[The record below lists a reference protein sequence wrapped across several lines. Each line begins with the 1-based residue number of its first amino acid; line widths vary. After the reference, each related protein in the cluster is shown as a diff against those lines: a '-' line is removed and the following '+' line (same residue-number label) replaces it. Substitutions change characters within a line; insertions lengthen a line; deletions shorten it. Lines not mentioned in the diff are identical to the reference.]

1 MLPRDACRGERVWA
15 AAGGWQQGTLW
26 ATGHAQVGRMWG
38 DVHVGWG
45 AVICTPR
52 PPGDT
57 CLAKPKGISLA
68 HNKAGRRALWDGQS
82 PPSGALS
89 LEKQF
94 PGLWAGQ
101 WEQTGHC
108 CGAQCREGG
117 GERPLTASL
126 ARPYGPPFCSV
137 CFHGNRLLAITR
149 GGGERADDARGWQCP
164 FVLCLHPQGCLRRG
178 VLVSCGAREVRS
190 PCAWRGGAAVG
201 VRNAEE
207 A

>member
-1 MLPRDACRGERVWA
+1 MLPRDACRGEPQQVDGR
-15 AAGGWQQGTLW
+15 QGTLW

-57 CLAKPKGISLA
+57 CLAKPKSSSLA

-94 PGLWAGQ
+94 LGLWAGQ

-108 CGAQCREGG
+108 WGAQCREGG

-126 ARPYGPPFCSV
+126 TRPRGPPFCSV
-137 CFHGNRLLAITR
+137 CFRGNRLLAVTR
-149 GGGERADDARGWQCP
+149 GGGERLPWSSG
-164 FVLCLHPQGCLRRG
+164 G
-178 VLVSCGAREVRS
+178 SES
-190 PCAWRGGAAVG
+190 PLPPPSEPGQPPSTTSPDRKSVG
-201 VRNAEE
+201 
-207 A
+207 

>member
-108 CGAQCREGG
+108 CGTQCREGG

-137 CFHGNRLLAITR
+137 FMETGFSPSPA
-149 GGGERADDARGWQCP
+149 GA
-164 FVLCLHPQGCLRRG
+164 
-178 VLVSCGAREVRS
+178 VSVYHGARVAVKAPAAPVRAGSASFHHLRSCSVHQSLS
-190 PCAWRGGAAVG
+190 PTQV
-201 VRNAEE
+201 
-207 A
+207 